1 MADETKELVY
11 EILQIKE
18 DLDKDIPEWSDTL
31 ELMDDLKLII
41 DLKKLRQFEIIA
53 TNLNGLVQSIDDIHS
68 MLYKI
73 QEKIK

>member
-18 DLDKDIPEWSDTL
+18 DLDKDIPEWSDSL

-73 QEKIK
+73 KEKM

>member
-18 DLDKDIPEWSDTL
+18 DLDKDIPEWSDSL

-73 QEKIK
+73 QEKM

>member
-18 DLDKDIPEWSDTL
+18 DLDKDIPEWSETL

-73 QEKIK
+73 KEKM